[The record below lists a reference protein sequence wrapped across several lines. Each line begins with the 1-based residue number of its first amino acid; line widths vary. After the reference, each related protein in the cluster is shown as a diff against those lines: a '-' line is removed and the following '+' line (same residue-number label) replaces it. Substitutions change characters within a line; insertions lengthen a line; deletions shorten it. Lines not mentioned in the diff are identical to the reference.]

1 MAMSTFHKVTLV
13 SCLFLSLSLLLPKI
27 LLSRGKRDL
36 GQPEV
41 GPGRLPPMMQRQNKA
56 EGQAHLGP
64 GQPYS
69 KSHSPEAYVKVKT
82 RPVGPGGGG
91 KASLV
96 GQIFPIYGFGILL
109 YILYILFKITS
120 KGKNTTALHRCPVV
134 NSGNLGKNMSEYE
147 LGKLQEKLKETEEAL
162 EQIVSKTGRNS
173 KRVRNIPLPQ
183 EERLLQQLKE
193 VTRVMQE
200 SRLVGAL
207 SPEMEAEQ
215 THYAEGWEGYPEE
228 TYPQYEEPWRSQRRG
243 TIIMEEPGSWLPT
256 AEEQAERME
265 VEEDE
270 QEVEPMNRGEG
281 VEDVQNRADSEGEQE
296 EDLDGVDEGD
306 EDEGL
311 DGEDDEKEG
320 GEDEDSDGVHQGE
333 MVGREREEH
342 SCLLAGAR
350 SPMREREVEEVPM
363 SAAQGRKEGKQI
375 SFSDIK
381 MVFCYSVE
389 SSDSNNNIQETKED
403 EEDEEEE
410 DDDDDEEDE
419 KDPIIMAEN
428 LRFNCESSNE
438 VENEEDEQEFLH
450 TTDSEAEG
458 SASDTERAEALGF
471 GTLRKRSRREPA

>member
-1 MAMSTFHKVTLV
+1 MAMSPFHKVTLV
-13 SCLFLSLSLLLPKI
+13 SCLFLSLSLLLPKM
-27 LLSRGKRDL
+27 LLSRGKKDL

-69 KSHSPEAYVKVKT
+69 KAHSPEAYVKVKT
-82 RPVGPGGGG
+82 RPVGAVGGG

-96 GQIFPIYGFGILL
+96 GQILPIYGFGILL

-120 KGKNTTALHRCPVV
+120 KGRNTTALHRCPVV
-134 NSGNLGKNMSEYE
+134 NSGNLGKNMPEFE

-162 EQIVSKTGRNS
+162 EQIVSKAGRNS
-173 KRVRNIPLPQ
+173 KRVKNIPLPQ

-193 VTRVMQE
+193 VTRMMQE

-215 THYAEGWEGYPEE
+215 THYADGWEGYPEE
-228 TYPQYEEPWRSQRRG
+228 TYPQYEEPCRSQRDG
-243 TIIMEEPGSWLPT
+243 TIIMEELGNWLPT

-270 QEVEPMNRGEG
+270 QESSSMNRGEG
-281 VEDVQNRADSEGEQE
+281 VKDDQNRVDSEGEQE

-306 EDEGL
+306 EDEDL
-311 DGEDDEKEG
+311 DGENDEKEG

-333 MVGREREEH
+333 MEGREREEY

-363 SAAQGRKEGKQI
+363 RAAQGRKEGKRI

-403 EEDEEEE
+403 EEDEE
-410 DDDDDEEDE
+410 DDEEDDE
-419 KDPIIMAEN
+419 KDPIIIAEN
-428 LRFNCESSNE
+428 LRFNCEASNE
-438 VENEEDEQEFLH
+438 VEDEEDEQEFLH